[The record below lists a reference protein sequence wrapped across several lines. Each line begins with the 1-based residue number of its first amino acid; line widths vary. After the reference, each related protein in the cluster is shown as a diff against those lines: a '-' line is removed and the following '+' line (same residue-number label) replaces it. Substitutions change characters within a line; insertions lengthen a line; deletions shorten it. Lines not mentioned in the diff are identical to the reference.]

1 MAFVGGGVNVVFSK
15 HVANS
20 PAVALVTYTSIEGNP
35 GLNNVITVPHGDQA
49 TSVEVWVSYANDR
62 LWMNADGVSY
72 PVACCAMPGKN
83 PWIDVHKK
91 ISLKGVHQFY
101 FYADDGGC
109 SFEVGTGGPS
119 GFGGVVYRYKV
130 NYGE

>member
-1 MAFVGGGVNVVFSK
+1 MAIITQS
-15 HVANS
+15 
-20 PAVALVTYTSIEGNP
+20 TIEGDP
-35 GLNNVITVPHGDQA
+35 GLNNVINVPHGSLA

-62 LWMNADGVSY
+62 LWMVADGKSY

-83 PWIDVHKK
+83 PWINVHKK
-91 ISLKGVHQFY
+91 ISLKGVNSFY

-109 SFEVGTGGPS
+109 AFEGGNPGGPS
-119 GFGGVVYRYKV
+119 GFGGVVYKYKV